1 MTSSDVVDRLLA
13 FQAVATGSLPA
24 ALVGT
29 AGTAVETAGRAV
41 ETAGRAVEPPAA
53 LGWATVELDRAVREL
68 GDTLGIRPER
78 FAASADSR
86 FLGARCRVAQ
96 AALPGRAALVVLE
109 PATEGRL
116 AATLA
121 RYGEGPAVIWL
132 AVADLAHAVDVA
144 RAAGIATSAGRDGPF
159 GVERLLGGPI
169 HGPHRLLVGPPSTI
183 RT

>member
-13 FQAVATGSLPA
+13 FQAAATGSLPA
-24 ALVGT
+24 ALLGTAGTAVGT
-29 AGTAVETAGRAV
+29 AGTAVG
-41 ETAGRAVEPPAA
+41 PPAA

-68 GDTLGIRPER
+68 GDALGIRRER

-86 FLGARCRVAQ
+86 FLGARCRVAH
-96 AALPGRAALVVLE
+96 ATLSGRAALVVLE

-121 RYGEGPAVIWL
+121 RNGEGPAVIWL

-144 RAAGIATSAGRDGPF
+144 TAAGIATSVGRDGPF
-159 GVERLLGGPI
+159 GVERLILGGPI

>member
-13 FQAVATGSLPA
+13 FRVAATGSLPA
-24 ALVGT
+24 ALGGT
-29 AGTAVETAGRAV
+29 AGATMGTAGA
-41 ETAGRAVEPPAA
+41 AVEPPVA
-53 LGWATVELDRAVREL
+53 LGWATVELDRALREL
-68 GDTLGIRPER
+68 GGALGIRPER

-86 FLGARCRVAQ
+86 FLGARCRVAH
-96 AALPGRAALVVLE
+96 AAVGRAALVVLE

-121 RYGEGPAVIWL
+121 RNGEGPAVIWL
-132 AVADLAHAVDVA
+132 AVADLAHAADVA

-159 GVERLLGGPI
+159 GAERLILGGPI